1 MSFQLQTTN
10 KVGLD
15 ILLRM
20 LTYKR
25 PAKSA
30 TEAQFILD
38 FITPT
43 GARPD
48 GFGNYWLD
56 VGTNPTLLFSSHT
69 DTVHHD
75 DGFQA
80 LCFDEP
86 DMVTAKIFAD
96 TDQFD
101 VDEAMKEFALT
112 GKMPKISRAKLTNC
126 LGADCTTG
134 IWLMLEMIKAG
145 IEGRYVFHREEE
157 CGGNGS
163 DYVAKKEPE
172 RLKGIK
178 AAIAFDR
185 KGYTSII
192 THQMN
197 GRCCSDEFGKSLA
210 KALDMNHKMD
220 DTGTF
225 TDTANY
231 TDLIG
236 ECTNLSVG
244 YFDQHGPKEAQDTNF
259 ALVLRDALLC
269 ADFSDLVFKREAGE
283 EDPDYYG
290 YSKKYGGWSNDRYQN
305 PKSLYDL
312 VYRYP
317 EQVAAI
323 LEAWGVEFEELDSN
337 ICDQLDFDDGGDGY
351 AKAH

>member
-1 MSFQLQTTN
+1 MSYALKTLTTEN
-10 KVGLD
+10 QAGLD
-15 ILLRM
+15 VLLDM

-25 PAKSA
+25 PAGSD
-30 TEAQFILD
+30 TEMRFIENFIL
-38 FITPT
+38 PT
-43 GARPD
+43 GATYD
-48 GFGNYWLD
+48 GYGNLWLD
-56 VGTNPTLLFSSHT
+56 VGVNPTLLFSSHT

-101 VDEAMKEFALT
+101 VDEAMKEFSLT
-112 GKMPKISRAKLTNC
+112 GKMPKVNRTKLTNC

-145 IEGRYVFHREEE
+145 VEGRYVFHREEE
-157 CGGNGS
+157 CGGHGS
-163 DYVAKKEPE
+163 DYVAKSEPE
-172 RLKGIK
+172 RLDGIK

-192 THQMN
+192 THQMA
-197 GRCCSDEFGKSLA
+197 GRCCSDAFANSLG
-210 KALDMNHKMD
+210 KALDVNSKLD
-220 DTGTF
+220 DGGTF

-231 TDLIG
+231 IDLVG
-236 ECTNLSVG
+236 ECTNISVG

-269 ADFSDLVFKREAGE
+269 ADFSNLVFERQPGE
-283 EDPDYYG
+283 IDEDDLG
-290 YSKKYGGWSNDRYQN
+290 WGKYGGGYTPGRYSE
-305 PKSLYDL
+305 PKTLYDL
-312 VYRYP
+312 VYNHP
-317 EQVAAI
+317 EAMAAI
-323 LEAWGVEFEELDSN
+323 LETWGVDFNELKEEIAYYDR
-337 ICDQLDFDDGGDGY
+337 
-351 AKAH
+351 AH